1 MSNIKTSKY
10 IDLKQFPRDKN
21 GNISWKDSVG
31 ITVDF
36 YYNNKKHTIK
46 IIDYISL
53 DYVEIKV
60 DDMPSEIV
68 GTQKIRNLNFNNLFY
83 EPSYI
88 YNIGDTINN
97 VVVLEQLYIES
108 ERKSQ
113 KGKMKHYKCKCLN
126 DGYEYIV
133 LESELKN
140 SKGCPVCSGKRV
152 LVGYNDL
159 ATTNPEIIKYLLD
172 KEDGYKYTKG
182 SHKIIW
188 VVCPH
193 CGYKKSIKVE
203 ELVYNGGLLCPKCSD
218 GLSYPNKFAYN
229 VFEQLHEQYAL
240 YNSEYSPDWAGRMR
254 YDNYIVLKDGR
265 KLIVEMD
272 GGFHYNEYGKR
283 AAKNDVVKDALAEKH
298 GIKVIRVNC
307 FYNQIADRFE
317 LIKNNF
323 INNLK
328 QYFDLSY
335 VDWES
340 ANNSGISNKL
350 IEVVNYYNENPFT
363 PMHQIVNYFNL
374 SNCTIRNYLI
384 VGEELGLCKY
394 IKNDPNRSK
403 TSIPLM
409 LYNDNGDCIGVY
421 ISARQMA
428 DEFKDEKFVSGTIAQ
443 YSRLGMPYKGYI
455 IKRITWDEYEAL
467 RDVSQTKHTLN

>member
-1 MSNIKTSKY
+1 MSNIKVNKY

-36 YYNNKKHTIK
+36 YYYNKKHIIK

-108 ERKSQ
+108 KHKNQRGRK
-113 KGKMKHYKCKCLN
+113 KHYKCKCLN

-159 ATTNPEIIKYLLD
+159 ATTNPEIIKFLLD

-193 CGYKKSIKVE
+193 CGYKKTIKVE

-229 VFEQLHEQYAL
+229 VFVQLHEQYVS
-240 YNSEYSPDWAGRMR
+240 YDSEYSPDWAGRMR
-254 YDNYIVLKDGR
+254 YDNHVTLRDGQE
-265 KLIVEMD
+265 LVVEMD
-272 GGFHYNEYGKR
+272 GGFHYNEYGKW
-283 AAKNDVVKDALAEKH
+283 AAQNDIVKDALAEEH
-298 GIKVIRVNC
+298 GIKVIRINC
-307 FYNQIADRFE
+307 FYNQITNRFK
-317 LIKNNF
+317 LIKDNF
-323 INNLK
+323 INGLK
-328 QYFDLSY
+328 QYFDLSSI
-335 VDWES
+335 DWES
-340 ANNSGISNKL
+340 ANIAGVSNKL
-350 IEVVNYYNENPFT
+350 IEVVKYYNEHPFM
-363 PMHQIVNYFNL
+363 PIHKIVSHFNL

-384 VGEELGLCKY
+384 TGEELGLCKY

-409 LYNDNGDCIGVY
+409 LYDNNNNYIGSY

-428 DEFKDEKFVSGTIAQ
+428 NEFTDEKFCSEEIRKC
-443 YSRLGMPYKGYI
+443 SRLNKPYKGYI
-455 IKRITWDEYEAL
+455 IKRITWDEYE
-467 RDVSQTKHTLN
+467 TLQDIS